1 MVMGWDGM
9 VLSDS
14 ESVVFVSEKRSRMK
28 VERNEWV
35 GWDGEVR

>member
-28 VERNEWV
+28 VERKD
-35 GWDGEVR
+35 GWDGMVR